1 MRAITLKAFAKINL
15 FLDILNKRP
24 DGYHNIVTMF
34 QRIALYDTI
43 KVKKSSK
50 GISLSCN
57 SSDIPSGK
65 NNIVYKAAKIMK
77 AEFGIKS
84 GLDISLRKRIPA
96 AAGLGGGSS
105 DAAAVIKAINL
116 IFNLNLSARKLTT
129 IAADIGADVPFFLTD
144 ESCAIGR
151 GIGERLKVVSK
162 VLNSYVLLV
171 LPKLK
176 ISTKSIYAKVTLP
189 LTKAH
194 SNVNIISR
202 SLKFGKSCNL
212 LGSLL
217 FNRLEEVV
225 FLSYPVVAE
234 IKAIVSST
242 EPSGVLLSGSGPAV
256 FGLFASRKEALRA
269 KRKISL
275 QNNCWRFILTQT
287 C

>member
-189 LTKAH
+189 LTKAP

-225 FLSYPVVAE
+225 FLSYPIVAE

-256 FGLFASRKEALRA
+256 FGLFASRKEALMA
-269 KRKISL
+269 KRRISL
-275 QNNCWRFILTQT
+275 QNSCWRLILTQT